1 MAKVISTVAQ
11 TLALDNSDK
20 TDRTMAVSAHVTV
33 GDGKILSLTRG
44 LADDGN
50 GHRVTFQSYSGTG
63 NMRIEFN
70 NAQDRQAVVESI
82 DAFIADIEANINN
95 LKADAQ

>member
-11 TLALDNSDK
+11 TLALDNSDQEN
-20 TDRTMAVSAHVTV
+20 RTMDVSAHVSI
-33 GDGKILSLTRG
+33 GGGKILSLAQG

-82 DAFIADIEANINN
+82 DAFIADIEANVNN
-95 LKADAQ
+95 LKLAEE

>member
-33 GDGKILSLTRG
+33 GGGKIQSITHG
-44 LADDGN
+44 MADDGA

-70 NAQDRQAVVESI
+70 NATDRQAVVEAI
-82 DAFIADIEANINN
+82 DAFIVDIEANIDN
-95 LKADAQ
+95 LNADAQ